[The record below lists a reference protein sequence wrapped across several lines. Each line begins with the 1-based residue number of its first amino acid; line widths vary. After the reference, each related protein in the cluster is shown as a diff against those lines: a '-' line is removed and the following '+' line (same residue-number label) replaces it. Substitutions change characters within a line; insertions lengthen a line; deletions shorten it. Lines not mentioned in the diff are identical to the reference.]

1 MNEGK
6 YSAAP
11 ARIGASVVRGRML
24 ALVAAASVA
33 AVLASPGAQ
42 AQETG
47 GEIFGWAPA
56 GQTVTV
62 QGVTSGT
69 HRHTTVK
76 DSGHYSLGRLPL
88 GTYTVTLEKDGK
100 TVETRSNIT
109 LKVGRGAEVDFACPE
124 DHCASNE
131 EG

>member
-6 YSAAP
+6 YFGVAA
-11 ARIGASVVRGRML
+11 RGRML
-24 ALVAAASVA
+24 AMVVGACLF
-33 AVLASPGAQ
+33 AVVGSTTAR

-47 GEIFGWAPA
+47 GAIFGWAPA

-62 QGVTSGT
+62 KGVTSGM

-76 DSGHYSLGRLPL
+76 DNGHYTVGRLPL

-100 TVETRSNIT
+100 AVDIRSNID
-109 LKVGRGAEVDFACPE
+109 LKVGRGAEVDFACPN
-124 DHCASNE
+124 DHCE
-131 EG
+131 KHEGG